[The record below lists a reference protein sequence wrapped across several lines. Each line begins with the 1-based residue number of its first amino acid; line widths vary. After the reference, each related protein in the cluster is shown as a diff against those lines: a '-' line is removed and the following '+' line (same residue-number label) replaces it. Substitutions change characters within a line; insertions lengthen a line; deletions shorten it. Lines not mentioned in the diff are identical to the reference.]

1 MKLALQASTVSV
13 LLANIVS
20 VWCLIAL
27 TQVLEDTEGYDQPQ
41 AVLQAQT
48 KLRLEHSLLSVGVSQ
63 QENVPLIAFSAPN
76 CVTAVMVI

>member
-48 KLRLEHSLLSVGVSQ
+48 KLR
-63 QENVPLIAFSAPN
+63 
-76 CVTAVMVI
+76 